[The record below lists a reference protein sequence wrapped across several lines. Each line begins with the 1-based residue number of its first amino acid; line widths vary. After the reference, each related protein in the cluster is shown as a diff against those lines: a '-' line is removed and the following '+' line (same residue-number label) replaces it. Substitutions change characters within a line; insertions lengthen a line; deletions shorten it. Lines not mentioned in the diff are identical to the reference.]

1 MKTWWCLLILGI
13 CVLDSIK
20 AEDDTEAQ
28 NNKEGEVRGFFPIDF
43 STKNDYNRKCGDT
56 STMRRT
62 IWKNPEYPE
71 TEELP
76 GLCTLYLTPPAGTCA
91 YRILFDDMD
100 LRTGDDWYWTE
111 LYECNPRDPYFK
123 ATTPDDLTAV
133 YCQNMDGYEGILE
146 VPEDSSE
153 PTVLLLQLD
162 PEAKSK
168 FRLNITA
175 VSCDDI
181 ETFQSPQTCGIK
193 NKDFSKLQKGLLRD
207 IDSEDSQESDAKPNR
222 KLRRITKQK
231 AKNKK
236 QMIRQKEEGN
246 ANIKESSQI
255 YNLIEEGVTDAKSKG
270 KLEESERTLSKVLGN
285 DFFEHKYPWNVYL
298 ESEIWDDVWYPC
310 NGILLDDSR
319 VLTSRSC
326 VVWNPQ
332 QPFGVD
338 DIRLF
343 IGDHD
348 ILDLDDVDAEH
359 RSVSRITVPLVNG
372 LYDTNDQFAIL
383 HLDEKVE
390 LSDTIRP
397 ICMPVDY
404 NNFPKDSGVVAGWDW
419 TQSELSVPYE
429 AKVFLTDNHTCYA
442 AIDELAMYFEAE
454 EYFNMEY
461 DSEDIVCALD
471 KDWNDGVVC
480 TGEGGSPLI
489 QRDITGAYYVTGV
502 ASGLNVC
509 EYDGFPTVFS
519 KVEPN
524 NQFLNI
530 ALA

>member
-13 CVLDSIK
+13 CVLDGIK
-20 AEDDTEAQ
+20 AEDGTEAP
-28 NNKEGEVRGFFPIDF
+28 NKKEGEVRGFFPIDF
-43 STKNDYNRKCGDT
+43 STKTDFNAKCGDT

-71 TEELP
+71 TEQQP
-76 GLCTLYLTPPAGTCA
+76 GLCSLYLTPPAGTCA
-91 YRILFDDMD
+91 YRILFDD
-100 LRTGDDWYWTE
+100 LNLFSGDENLWMY

-123 ATTPDDLTAV
+123 ASTPDDNTAV

-146 VPEDSSE
+146 VPDSTE

-181 ETFQSPQTCGIK
+181 ENFQSPEDCGIK
-193 NKDFSKLQKGLLRD
+193 NKNLSNLRKELLSD

-236 QMIRQKEEGN
+236 QMIRQKEEEN
-246 ANIKESSQI
+246 ANLKESSKI
-255 YNLIEEGVTDAKSKG
+255 YNLIDEGVKNAKSKG
-270 KLEESERTLSKVLGN
+270 KLEESERTGSKVLGS
-285 DFFEHKYPWNVYL
+285 DYFEHKYPWNVYI
-298 ESEIWDDVWYPC
+298 ESEVWDDVWYQC

-326 VVWNPQ
+326 VLWNPQ
-332 QPFGVD
+332 QPFGID

-372 LYDTNDQFAIL
+372 LYDTKDQFAIL
-383 HLDEKVE
+383 HLDEKVK
-390 LSDTIRP
+390 LSDTIMP

-404 NNFPKDSGVVAGWDW
+404 DNIRKDSGVVAGWDW
-419 TQSELSVPYE
+419 TESLPSIPYE
-429 AKVFLTDNHTCYA
+429 AKVFLTDNSTCYA
-442 AIDELAMYFEAE
+442 AIEILAAYFEGE
-454 EYFNMEY
+454 ELFNMEY
-461 DSEDIVCALD
+461 NSEDIVCALD
-471 KDWNDGVVC
+471 KYWNDGVVC

-489 QRDITGAYYVTGV
+489 QRDNTGVFYVTGV
-502 ASGLNVC
+502 SSGMNVC
-509 EYDGFPTVFS
+509 AIDGFPTVFS
-519 KVEPN
+519 KVEPK
-524 NQFLNI
+524 NQFLNL